1 MCRLS
6 LFLNIVEN
14 KKIKQNAQE
23 KKTFSWCDIGGN
35 DCKVFFLN
43 TFKTNANKQF
53 CKFTFIS

>member
-23 KKTFSWCDIGGN
+23 KKHFHDVILEATTAKS
-35 DCKVFFLN
+35 FF
-43 TFKTNANKQF
+43 KYVQNKCQ
-53 CKFTFIS
+53 